1 MMVVADYNNVD
12 GDYNIEISKM
22 CRLNSV
28 CRAYKQTV
36 CGNCNIAEK

>member
-22 CRLNSV
+22 CRL
-28 CRAYKQTV
+28 RYKEMRLFR
-36 CGNCNIAEK
+36 IAL